1 MTPFVRRA
9 MAFALAFAMVFALL
23 LGLAACH
30 RTPSDPNTI
39 TLAAWASPPG
49 EALALDRAIAAFTA
63 ATGIKVKK
71 EVITDKYMDVL
82 RSRFASRNTPDV
94 FYLDS
99 HEAPFLIK
107 SGVLS
112 AFEGAQALA
121 DETDFYPQFLDPFR
135 GADGRIYGAPKDYS
149 SLALYINTG
158 LLRKAGFKPADV
170 PADMAGLMVFA
181 RRLQARL
188 NALRLKGV
196 GALIYEKDLA
206 RHLSAIEAYGQP
218 VITPDGNA
226 DLARNLGAR
235 AYLEAF
241 VEGRQAQAVFSPKD
255 DLGADSPTA
264 AFGAGKTVMALEGNW
279 ILGSL
284 RDDYPELKF
293 ISREM
298 PTVNGRPHTMAFVVG
313 WAVSRYGKNPAG
325 GFRFAQHMSSTG
337 MKAWASESG
346 TLPTRRSVQ
355 AQMDAD
361 GANLQMSAVLLAHT
375 AGAPY
380 ATVWSRGTSLPVLNT
395 NFGNQFLAAMNG
407 SISVAEALTRAERAS
422 NREIERQR

>member
-1 MTPFVRRA
+1 MNIRA
-9 MAFALAFAMVFALL
+9 RALL
-23 LGLAACH
+23 VVGLLLTAAGCGRAPPDAH
-30 RTPSDPNTI
+30 TI

-49 EALALDRAIAAFTA
+49 EALALDHAIAAFTA
-63 ATGIKVKK
+63 ATGIAVKK
-71 EVITDKYMDVL
+71 EVITDKYMDVM

-107 SGVLS
+107 SGVL
-112 AFEGAQALA
+112 APFDGVHALA
-121 DETDFYPQFLDPFR
+121 DTADFYPQFLDPFR
-135 GADGRIYGAPKDYS
+135 GADGRVYGAPKDYS

-158 LLRKAGFKPADV
+158 LLARAGFKPADV
-170 PADMAGLMVFA
+170 PTDMVGLMRFA
-181 RRLQARL
+181 RTLQARL
-188 NALRLKGV
+188 DAQKMKGV

-206 RHLSAIEAYGQP
+206 RHLSAIEAYGHP
-218 VITPDGNA
+218 VITPEGDA
-226 DLARNLGAR
+226 DLSHNAGTR

-241 VEGRQAQAVFSPKD
+241 VEGRKAQAVFSPKD

-264 AFGAGKTVMALEGNW
+264 ALGAGKTVLAMEGNW

-284 RDDYPELKF
+284 RDDYPTLKF
-293 ISREM
+293 VSREM
-298 PTVNGRPHTMAFVVG
+298 PTVNGRPQTMAFVVG
-313 WAVSRYGKNPAG
+313 WAVSKFGRNVEG
-325 GFRFAQHMSSTG
+325 GFKFAQFMAGTG
-337 MKAWASESG
+337 MKAWAQESG

-355 AQMDAD
+355 AQMDAG
-361 GANLQMSAVLLAHT
+361 GADPKLAAHV

-407 SISVAEALTRAERAS
+407 SITVAEALARAERAS
-422 NREIERQR
+422 NREIERQK

>member
-1 MTPFVRRA
+1 MNKGVIRR
-9 MAFALAFAMVFALL
+9 VGIGL
-23 LGLAACH
+23 LGLAMTLTLVACN
-30 RTPSDPNTI
+30 RAPADPDTI
-39 TLAAWASPPG
+39 VLAAWASPPG
-49 EALALDRAIAAFTA
+49 EALALDNAIAAFTA

-71 EVITDKYMDVL
+71 EVITDKYMDVM

-112 AFEGAQALA
+112 AFEGPQALT
-121 DETDFYPQFLDPFR
+121 DEADFYPKFLDPFR
-135 GADGRIYGAPKDYS
+135 GEDGRIYGAPKDYS
-149 SLALYINTG
+149 SLALYINTD
-158 LLRKAGFKPADV
+158 LLKKAGFKPADV
-170 PADMAGLMVFA
+170 PADMPGLMVFA
-181 RRLQARL
+181 RTLQARL
-188 NALRLKGV
+188 DTLKMKGV

-206 RHLSAIEAYGQP
+206 RHLSAIETYGQP
-218 VITPDGNA
+218 VIRPDGDV
-226 DLARNLGAR
+226 DLAHNAGAQ
-235 AYLEAF
+235 AYLQAF
-241 VEGRQAQAVFSPKD
+241 VEGRKAEAVFSPKD

-264 AFGAGKTVMALEGNW
+264 AFGAGKTVLAMEGNW

-284 RDDYPELKF
+284 RDDYPTLKF

-298 PTVNGRPHTMAFVVG
+298 PTVNGRPQTMAFVVG
-313 WAVSRYGKNPAG
+313 WAVSRYGKNVAG
-325 GFRFAQHMSSTG
+325 GFKFAQHMSSTG
-337 MKAWASESG
+337 MKAWATESG

-355 AQMDAD
+355 AQMDEGGAD
-361 GANLQMSAVLLAHT
+361 PKLAAHV

-407 SISVAEALTRAERAS
+407 SISVAEALTRVERAS

>member
-1 MTPFVRRA
+1 MIPVVRCA
-9 MAFALAFAMVFALL
+9 GGVLLALA
-23 LGLAACH
+23 LAACN
-30 RTPSDPNTI
+30 RAPADPNTI
-39 TLAAWASPPG
+39 TLAAWASPPA
-49 EALALDRAIAAFTA
+49 EALALDHAIAAFTA

-121 DETDFYPQFLDPFR
+121 DEGDFYPQFVDPFR
-135 GADGRIYGAPKDYS
+135 GANGRIYGAPKDYS

-158 LLRKAGFKPADV
+158 LLSKAGFKPADV
-170 PADMAGLMVFA
+170 PADMPGLMAFA
-181 RRLQARL
+181 RTLQTRL
-188 NALRLKGV
+188 NALKMKGV

-218 VITPDGNA
+218 VIKPNGDV
-226 DLARNLGAR
+226 DLARNAGAR
-235 AYLEAF
+235 AYLESF
-241 VEGRQAQAVFSPKD
+241 VEGRKAQAVFSPKD

-264 AFGAGKTVMALEGNW
+264 AFGAGKTVLAMEGNW

-298 PTVNGRPHTMAFVVG
+298 PTVNGRAQTMAFVVG
-313 WAVSRYGKNPAG
+313 WAVSRYGRNVAG
-325 GFRFAQHMSSTG
+325 GFRFAQHMSSSG
-337 MKAWASESG
+337 MKAWAIESG

-355 AQMDAD
+355 AQMDAG
-361 GANLQMSAVLLAHT
+361 GADPRLAAHV

-407 SISVAEALTRAERAS
+407 SISVAEALKRVERSS